1 MWPRV
6 GGHVGPPTPITPE
19 VDRFELMP
27 WRSPPP
33 ADQIRAA
40 NALTHV
46 SATRT
51 AAQSASPPYLATSC
65 VLTSYIFT
73 LSPPFPCPLQM
84 RMDSFSSPRR
94 TFQRMYRRIQHP
106 YRLLSL
112 SERMHIYRPILP
124 SLQEE
129 ESTEQRPTVVLQE
142 QRQSRTSKRRTRS
155 ISSYNPGTEQP
166 ADIGQ
171 STQMHSPSL
180 PRSASNQWLRQS
192 QWPQPDEP
200 EIIITSDVQLQTDDE
215 QTGFVSSGLLSATL
229 PPGPPYQE
237 LPIEYEPPSVQTVNE
252 ATPMSSEDNNVSA
265 ELTTDYLEIE
275 VIENESYVSYNAYE
289 VPVTEVYYQPTQ
301 METNGMELVA
311 QQSDVVESS
320 TSNGDATGSVETAQN
335 RSLKDL
341 SPVVSFELYTRKTMP
356 VLPAATP
363 AAKQVANKMIK
374 HARNNKTLD
383 EKLLH
388 CLNCDLFPI
397 LPVTGYCGHTR
408 CTRCI
413 EENGDCPC
421 GAEAPTE
428 LHVNTVVQYLLGKM
442 LPNENYVRRNGS
454 HERPAD
460 VLEASSAAVK
470 KRPSVGGTVRPR
482 RSRGNRSAPMR
493 VRSNAPCD
501 VNARMPMSPQVQ
513 FEYARRLL
521 LVGRYRDAAPH
532 LARVAASCESLA
544 VARNVRMLLS
554 QVIVLLADGSD
565 PRRIA
570 RDLLRSVR
578 LQGASSWLKPSDLEC
593 VLCYHTYT
601 KPITTPCGH
610 TYCRTCI
617 ERALDY
623 RKACALCM
631 RPLEDFDVT
640 QLKPSDLECVLCYHR
655 YTKPITTPCG
665 HTYCR
670 TCIERALDY
679 RKACALCM
687 RPLEDFDVTQLKP
700 SDLECVLCYHRYTK
714 PITTPCGHTY
724 CRTCIERALDY
735 RKACALCM
743 RPLEDFDVTQLK
755 PSDLECVLC
764 YHRYTKPITTPCGHT
779 YCRTCIERA
788 LDYRKACALCMRPLE
803 DFDVTQLKPS
813 DLECVLCYHRY
824 TKPITTP
831 CGHTYCR
838 TCIERALDYRKACA
852 LCMRPLEDFDV
863 TQACENVFV
872 GAALESIDASS
883 PPQPPEPDVIP
894 IFVCTVAYP
903 SIPCPLFIFDPRYW
917 LMIRRVLE
925 SSSRKFGMVA
935 YERDRNYSDYGT
947 VLEVCDC
954 VHLEDGRSFLSTI
967 GVSRFKLIERDVRD
981 GCDVAR
987 IQPLTDV
994 IPTEGVLILNL
1005 RMLSS
1010 QILYKALM
1018 WLNNMNKTVRTEIEN
1033 AFGQIPRADHEQ
1045 DEWWDSPD
1053 GPAWL
1058 WWLIAIL
1065 PLRSEIKV
1073 LILSTKSLLKR
1084 MMAVSRTLE
1093 AIDQVA
1099 ITTTSTSECEIRSAL
1114 TNADEWLERG
1124 S

>member
-1 MWPRV
+1 
-6 GGHVGPPTPITPE
+6 
-19 VDRFELMP
+19 
-27 WRSPPP
+27 
-33 ADQIRAA
+33 
-40 NALTHV
+40 
-46 SATRT
+46 
-51 AAQSASPPYLATSC
+51 
-65 VLTSYIFT
+65 
-73 LSPPFPCPLQM
+73 M

-155 ISSYNPGTEQP
+155 ISSYNPSTEQP

-215 QTGFVSSGLLSATL
+215 QTGFVSSGLLSASL

-442 LPNENYVRRNGS
+442 LPNENYVRRDGS

-640 QLKPSDLECVLCYHR
+640 Q
-655 YTKPITTPCG
+655 
-665 HTYCR
+665 
-670 TCIERALDY
+670 
-679 RKACALCM
+679 
-687 RPLEDFDVTQLKP
+687 
-700 SDLECVLCYHRYTK
+700 
-714 PITTPCGHTY
+714 
-724 CRTCIERALDY
+724 
-735 RKACALCM
+735 
-743 RPLEDFDVTQLK
+743 
-755 PSDLECVLC
+755 
-764 YHRYTKPITTPCGHT
+764 
-779 YCRTCIERA
+779 
-788 LDYRKACALCMRPLE
+788 
-803 DFDVTQLKPS
+803 
-813 DLECVLCYHRY
+813 
-824 TKPITTP
+824 
-831 CGHTYCR
+831 
-838 TCIERALDYRKACA
+838 
-852 LCMRPLEDFDV
+852 
-863 TQACENVFV
+863 ACENVFV

-987 IQPLTDV
+987 IQPLTDL

>member
-40 NALTHV
+40 NALSHV

-155 ISSYNPGTEQP
+155 ISSYNPSTEQP

-215 QTGFVSSGLLSATL
+215 QTGFVSSGLLSASL

-442 LPNENYVRRNGS
+442 LPNENYVRRDGS

-640 QLKPSDLECVLCYHR
+640 Q
-655 YTKPITTPCG
+655 
-665 HTYCR
+665 
-670 TCIERALDY
+670 
-679 RKACALCM
+679 
-687 RPLEDFDVTQLKP
+687 
-700 SDLECVLCYHRYTK
+700 
-714 PITTPCGHTY
+714 
-724 CRTCIERALDY
+724 
-735 RKACALCM
+735 
-743 RPLEDFDVTQLK
+743 
-755 PSDLECVLC
+755 
-764 YHRYTKPITTPCGHT
+764 
-779 YCRTCIERA
+779 
-788 LDYRKACALCMRPLE
+788 
-803 DFDVTQLKPS
+803 
-813 DLECVLCYHRY
+813 
-824 TKPITTP
+824 
-831 CGHTYCR
+831 
-838 TCIERALDYRKACA
+838 
-852 LCMRPLEDFDV
+852 
-863 TQACENVFV
+863 ACENVFV

-987 IQPLTDV
+987 IQPLTDL